1 MRNRAKCLKCG
12 DILESFHPTDYVVC
26 KCDEIALNGGSAMLC
41 YAKSFKNFIR
51 INDDGEEVIP
61 TIVEKEV
68 PEADPNQDMTQPP
81 NRQELLSA
89 LNDYIKSFDNLPEHA
104 MMTPITHIDL
114 KNSLTIVYAILKDLK

>member
-1 MRNRAKCLKCG
+1 
-12 DILESFHPTDYVVC
+12 
-26 KCDEIALNGGSAMLC
+26 MLC

-114 KNSLTIVYAILKDLK
+114 KNSLTIVYAILKDLKWSSHMKKNAHANFAIYTPHQKISIKTFVR